1 MMAPTLADHEWA
13 DRGLVAGAQEGQE
26 QNVFGIV
33 IWACSLLGVSCATA
47 TDPTVSTIQAAYEL
61 ESQSSG
67 SRHDTGL
74 KVVEAKC
81 HDKASASAESNFL
94 CEVQFISTADPA
106 ERLYFDIVAVT
117 RNGDDWKLVSGL
129 CKR

>member
-1 MMAPTLADHEWA
+1 M
-13 DRGLVAGAQEGQE
+13 
-26 QNVFGIV
+26 FGIV
-33 IWACSLLGVSCATA
+33 IWACSLLGVSCAAAA
-47 TDPTVSTIQAAYEL
+47 TDPTVSTIQAAYQL

-67 SRHDTGL
+67 SRHDSGL

-81 HDKASASAESNFL
+81 HDKSSDSAESSFL
-94 CEVQFISTADPA
+94 CEVQFISTSDPT

-117 RNGDDWKLVSGL
+117 RKGDDWKLVSGL

>member
-1 MMAPTLADHEWA
+1 
-13 DRGLVAGAQEGQE
+13 
-26 QNVFGIV
+26 VFGLV
-33 IWACSLLGVSCATA
+33 IWACSLLGVSCGPA
-47 TDPTVSTIQAAYEL
+47 TDPTVSTIQAAYQL

-67 SRHDTGL
+67 SRHDSGL

-81 HDKASASAESNFL
+81 HDKASDSVESSFL
-94 CEVQFISTADPA
+94 CEVQFISTSDPA

-117 RNGDDWKLVSGL
+117 RTGDDWKLLSGL

>member
-1 MMAPTLADHEWA
+1 M
-13 DRGLVAGAQEGQE
+13 
-26 QNVFGIV
+26 FGIV
-33 IWACSLLGVSCATA
+33 IWACSLLGVSCAAA
-47 TDPTVSTIQAAYEL
+47 TDPTVSTIQAAYQL

-67 SRHDTGL
+67 SRHDSGL

-81 HDKASASAESNFL
+81 HDKAGDSAESSFL
-94 CEVQFISTADPA
+94 CEVQFISTSDPT

-117 RNGDDWKLVSGL
+117 RKGVDWKLVSGL